1 MKRILSLAVSVLLIT
16 ACHSE
21 VDQFRDGTPSKA
33 MVEINLPSKTT
44 SGLEAEDEVAQTGQ
58 AARGDRSDMY
68 ALTRGAT
75 ALVNGG
81 AVAILGLI
89 KAITDHQPTSF
100 HGNVAVWGPHTEDLS
115 PNTWRLTVTRT
126 GQNNFSYAL
135 EAKAKTAADSAYVA
149 VLTGTHTAGDAQD
162 VGSGEFLID
171 WDRAQTL
178 PEHDNNVGT
187 ADITYSRNAAGAVVV
202 SAQFRQVKDGASG
215 LKVDADY
222 RYSSASPGQGGSFD
236 FATFKNLGD
245 ASQPALEKLTI
256 RSRWLA
262 TGAGRADVKASGGD
276 LGTATATANE
286 CWDINFASQYLA
298 ASWDSSAGYG
308 TEATDCAF
316 SSASYSDL

>member
-1 MKRILSLAVSVLLIT
+1 MKRILPLAVSVLLIT

-21 VDQFRDGTPSKA
+21 VDQFREGTPSKE

-44 SGLEAEDEVAQTGQ
+44 AGLEADDEVGQ
-58 AARGDRSDMY
+58 AMQYAQGERSDMY
-68 ALTRGAT
+68 TLTRGAT

-100 HGNVAVWGPHTEDLS
+100 HGNVAVWGPYTEDLS
-115 PNTWRLTVTRT
+115 PNTWRLTVTKT

-135 EAKAKTAADSAYVA
+135 EAKPKTAQDSAYVA
-149 VLTGTHTAGDAQD
+149 VLTGTHTAGDSRE

-171 WDRAQTL
+171 WDGAQRL

-236 FATFKNLGD
+236 FATLKNLGD

-262 TGAGRADVKASGGD
+262 TGAGRSDVRASGGD
-276 LGTATATANE
+276 LGAETASASE
-286 CWDINFASQYLA
+286 CWDINFASQYLS
-298 ASWDSSAGYG
+298 ASWAPTAGYG
-308 TEATDCAF
+308 LAATDCAF
-316 SSASYSDL
+316 GTASFSDL